1 MSLRQRSKYLIA
13 ICFLTIANFAYSQ
26 ENNTVTW
33 SFESKKTA
41 PKEYTIYLTATV
53 KDGWYVYS
61 QYLDSDDGPV
71 KTQIVLDKNEDI
83 SLDGKATEEGGK
95 IEGFDE
101 LFEMNI
107 TKYKKQL
114 VIAQKVK
121 ITKSTT
127 VKGVVTF
134 MTCNDEQCLPP
145 SDVKF
150 ELKLK

>member
-1 MSLRQRSKYLIA
+1 MKYLIT
-13 ICFLTIANFAYSQ
+13 ICLLVFANLVYCQ
-26 ENNTVTW
+26 DGNNTVSWAFT
-33 SFESKKTA
+33 SKKTSA
-41 PKEYTIYLTATV
+41 KEYTIYMTATV

-71 KTQIVLDKNEDI
+71 RTQFVLDQNEAVT
-83 SLDGKATEEGGK
+83 LDGKATEEGGK

-121 ITKSTT
+121 VTKATT
-127 VKGVVTF
+127 IKGKITF

-145 SDVKF
+145 TDVPF
-150 ELKLK
+150 EVKLK